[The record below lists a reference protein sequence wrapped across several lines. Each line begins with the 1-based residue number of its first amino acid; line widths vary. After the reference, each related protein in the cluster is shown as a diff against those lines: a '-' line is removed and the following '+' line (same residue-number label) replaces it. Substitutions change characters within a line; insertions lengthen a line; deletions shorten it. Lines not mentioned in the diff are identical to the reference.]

1 MGEKPA
7 ALGYATRAEAATE
20 ELRRRIL
27 SGELAEGVQLK
38 QDHLAEEFGI
48 SRIPIR
54 EALVQL
60 ESEGLVTIVPHKG
73 AIVSELS
80 TDDIGEL
87 FTLRATLEPHL
98 LRRSVPRLQSSDFG
112 RLDEILVEFAA
123 ALKSGNPEHWG
134 ELNAELHRILLSR
147 ADRPRTLAIVDSL
160 LSQTDRYTRV
170 QLSIN
175 AEGMKRAQQEHKE
188 LVNLCRRGDSRQAST
203 LLKRHIEHVGEELN
217 NLVSK
222 RNRR

>member
-1 MGEKPA
+1 MGGKPA
-7 ALGYATRAEAATE
+7 ALGFATRAEAATD

-27 SGELAEGVQLK
+27 SGELAEGFQLK
-38 QDHLAEEFGI
+38 QDLLAEEFGI

-80 TDDIGEL
+80 TEDIGEL

-98 LRRSVPRLQSSDFG
+98 LRRSAPRLKDEDFA
-112 RLDEILVEFAA
+112 RLDEILGEFAA
-123 ALKSGNPEHWG
+123 EMKSGSPQRWG
-134 ELNAELHRILLSR
+134 ELNAELHSTLLSR
-147 ADRPRTLAIVDSL
+147 ADRPRTLAIVESL

-175 AEGMKRAQQEHKE
+175 AEGMERAQREHTE
-188 LVNLCRRGDSRQAST
+188 LVDLCRRGEARQAST
-203 LLKRHIEHVGEELN
+203 LLKRHIEHVGEELD

-222 RNRR
+222 RARR